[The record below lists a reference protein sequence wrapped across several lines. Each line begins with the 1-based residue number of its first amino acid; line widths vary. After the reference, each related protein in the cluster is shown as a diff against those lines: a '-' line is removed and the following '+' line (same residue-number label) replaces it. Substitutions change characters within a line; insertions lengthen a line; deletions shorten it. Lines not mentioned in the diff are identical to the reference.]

1 MNPGDKYIIYDNNNV
16 ILKERHISDI
26 GNTSHIYGV
35 FPKLLK
41 IHVVAIEDGGK
52 INYLDST
59 VKWYNKKLN
68 NEDVDY
74 FMMSSTPTENNLATP
89 DIDSYRDLLSSGYS
103 VFQSKISG
111 KLALLVELERF
122 NGFSCTYN
130 TYTS

>member
-16 ILKERHISDI
+16 ILEEKHISDI
-26 GNTSHIYGV
+26 GNTSHIYGT

-59 VKWYNKKLN
+59 IKWYNRKLYD
-68 NEDVDY
+68 ESVDY
-74 FMMSSTPTENNLATP
+74 FMMSSTKQSGNPTTP
-89 DIDSYRDLLSSGYS
+89 DIDDYRNLLSSGYS

-111 KLALLVELERF
+111 KLALLIELEKIT
-122 NGFSCTYN
+122 GFSCTYN